1 MQALGSTVSSSAKG
15 LVMGT
20 LVALACCSVVVV
32 IPRLKHATTR
42 LLTLIYCIP
51 LAAIAPLLFLLLKL
65 PGPHVVLGAIAVVF
79 PVYIS
84 LLQGLMSEHQDW
96 SDLARV
102 LGGPKWLYFL
112 RVRVPA
118 CTREMFVAA
127 KLAGPAAILGTTLA
141 EYFGGTK
148 GVGVLMINSLAQ
160 VNAPRAYAL
169 GAVVTIMC
177 AALYFSVG
185 LLSRLFPWVGEV

>member
-1 MQALGSTVSSSAKG
+1 MSIKTGVIWQGYWEAPSGYTSCGYECLPVREK
-15 LVMGT
+15 
-20 LVALACCSVVVV
+20 CS
-32 IPRLKHATTR
+32 
-42 LLTLIYCIP
+42 
-51 LAAIAPLLFLLLKL
+51 
-65 PGPHVVLGAIAVVF
+65 
-79 PVYIS
+79 
-84 LLQGLMSEHQDW
+84 
-96 SDLARV
+96 
-102 LGGPKWLYFL
+102 
-112 RVRVPA
+112 
-118 CTREMFVAA
+118 
-127 KLAGPAAILGTTLA
+127 AGPAAILGTTLA